1 MSEKFQIEEEL
12 KSQIERMSSNLNMD
26 IDFPLSLDIFKIRD
40 LNNKCSELIL
50 DEKNEEGLKILKRI
64 EFF

>member
-40 LNNKCSELIL
+40 LNNKC
-50 DEKNEEGLKILKRI
+50 
-64 EFF
+64 